1 MKCKNIPV
9 IWKIFSDKVTM
20 EESREAMSKVNTT
33 LMEYFDER
41 QLIVFRAA
49 VKYAFISPYL
59 RGMAGEQKS
68 L

>member
-1 MKCKNIPV
+1 MKYKNIPV

-49 VKYAFISPYL
+49 V
-59 RGMAGEQKS
+59 E
-68 L
+68 